1 MLNQLHEKKEQGKEA
16 CRKHH
21 NRSKSNITEAKA
33 TKKMKNKM
41 ITTKNTKQK
50 YKNTQKNKKQK

>member
-33 TKKMKNKM
+33 TNKMKNKM
-41 ITTKNTKQK
+41 ITTKKQK
-50 YKNTQKNKKQK
+50 YKKNKKTKTKQK